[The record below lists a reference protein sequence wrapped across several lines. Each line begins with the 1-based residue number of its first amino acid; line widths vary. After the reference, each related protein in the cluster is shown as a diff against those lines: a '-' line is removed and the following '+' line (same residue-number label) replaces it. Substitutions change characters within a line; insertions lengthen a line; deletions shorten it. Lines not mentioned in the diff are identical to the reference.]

1 MLVQYFDMR
10 HLAGR
15 NGGIVVTIGA
25 WPVRVLRARG
35 WTPNRRLHA
44 RPATASEIADVA
56 ESRRHVS
63 WRYPDAPSLLADER
77 ALADLP
83 PDHLE
88 RIEQVLR

>member
-35 WTPNRRLHA
+35 WTPDRLLHS
-44 RPATASEIADVA
+44 RSATPSEIADVA
-56 ESRRHVS
+56 HSRRHVS
-63 WRYPDAPSLLADER
+63 WRYPDAASLLADER
-77 ALADLP
+77 ALPDLP
-83 PDHLE
+83 PDHLD
-88 RIEQVLR
+88 RVEQVLR